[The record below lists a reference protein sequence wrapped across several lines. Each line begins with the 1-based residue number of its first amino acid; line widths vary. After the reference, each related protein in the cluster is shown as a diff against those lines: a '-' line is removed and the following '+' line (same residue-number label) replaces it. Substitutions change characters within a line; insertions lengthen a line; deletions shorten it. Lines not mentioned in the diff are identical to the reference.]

1 MSDLERIEKLQT
13 TLRNDP
19 SNFQARRQL
28 AMLLLDNGYKEEAL
42 AHFLH
47 LAEIF
52 KEDSELYYNMGIVY
66 EKLKDLNNA
75 EKAYLKAIEFAP
87 EDADAY
93 YNLGL
98 VYTDKGE
105 YGKAVDCFETVLDS
119 DNDDSNTYFNIGI
132 CYFKQEKFDSAKY
145 YFERTV
151 ELNPEDLYAH
161 FYLGNIFKGAGEIDL
176 ARAEFEKVL
185 QISPDYSWAYYN
197 LAVLDFEE
205 GDTFCALQ
213 NLKQTVNYNPKDIEA
228 YKIWA
233 RVLMKDKRFP
243 QAIEI
248 LDTALKKCGENGDFY
263 FLLGEAY
270 KKIGDLEKA
279 KDSLSAALKNYNT
292 LTFDVAFIKEKL
304 NNIKIL

>member
-1 MSDLERIEKLQT
+1 MSDLDKIEKLQS

-52 KEDSELYYNMGIVY
+52 KEDSELYCGIGIVY

-87 EDADAY
+87 EDVDAY

-98 VYTDKGE
+98 VYTDKGK
-105 YGKAVDCFETVLDS
+105 YDKAVDCFETVLDS
-119 DNDDSNTYFNIGI
+119 DNEDSNTYFNIAI

-145 YFERTV
+145 YFERTI

-161 FYLGNIFKGAGEIDL
+161 FYLGNIYKIAGEL
-176 ARAEFEKVL
+176 AAARVSFEKVL
-185 QISPDYSWAYYN
+185 EISPDYSWAYYN

-205 GDTFCALQ
+205 GDTFSALE
-213 NLKQTVNYNPKDIEA
+213 NLRQTVNYNPKDVEA

-233 RVLMKDKRFP
+233 RVLMKNKKYP
-243 QAIEI
+243 QAAEI
-248 LDTALKKCGENGDFY
+248 LENGLRKAGENGDFY
-263 FLLGEAY
+263 FLLGEVY
-270 KKIGDLEKA
+270 KQLRDFEKA
-279 KDSLSAALKNYNT
+279 KESFSAALKNYNT
-292 LTFDVAFIKEKL
+292 LTFDVALVKEKF
-304 NNIKIL
+304 NDIHS